1 MKATIKIPT
10 DLNEIPL
17 KSYQKFISVVDK
29 SNDDEFICHKMI
41 EIFCGLRLRDV
52 FEVRWKDVQDI
63 AIHMTQLF
71 KNKPEFQ
78 KSFTI
83 QNIEFGFI
91 PDLENMSFGEYIDL
105 SNNINKMD
113 TFHKAMAV
121 LYRPIKFK
129 KGDKYEIEKY
139 EGSANYAEVMKFAP
153 LGIVLGAKVFF
164 WNLTNDLLKA
174 TSIYLEKMTKKQ
186 MTFHKENN
194 LENNGDG
201 INHYMP
207 LLKETLQS
215 LKKLPNYGY
224 ENALHT
230 SLLKSKNE
238 ILKTVRCSDN

>member
-1 MKATIKIPT
+1 MEATIKIPT

-83 QNIEFGFI
+83 QDIEFGFI

-121 LYRPIKFK
+121 
-129 KGDKYEIEKY
+129 
-139 EGSANYAEVMKFAP
+139 
-153 LGIVLGAKVFF
+153 
-164 WNLTNDLLKA
+164 
-174 TSIYLEKMTKKQ
+174 
-186 MTFHKENN
+186 
-194 LENNGDG
+194 
-201 INHYMP
+201 
-207 LLKETLQS
+207 
-215 LKKLPNYGY
+215 
-224 ENALHT
+224 
-230 SLLKSKNE
+230 
-238 ILKTVRCSDN
+238 